1 MSVESLSSRIIQS
14 NKFIRNYTAL
24 LIKSACSQLP
34 NLVHEGEQEPEIN
47 WNYLL
52 SCASIFSNSS
62 QGRFLDVAYRICQTT
77 ICEPELP
84 SEYKNAAAAIFAL
97 LSNSS
102 AITLSLK
109 RGLVGDS
116 YLSDIPYGSLLDVK
130 RQQIS
135 NSIIDGDNIVILN
148 EFQKEVYSS
157 VDNNQTIAVSAP
169 TSAGKSFI
177 LLHVLSDFIRDTPS
191 AKIVYIV
198 PTRALIQQVEL
209 DIREH
214 LKKLEIR
221 AEVTSVPVLPEQYNR
236 KACTFVFT
244 QERLQWVLNEHPNLQ
259 FDLIIV
265 DEAHK
270 IGDRSRG
277 ILLQQV
283 LHQISYQN
291 ETKFIFAS
299 PMSENPDAL
308 FRTVKP
314 SESQKEIISEIVT
327 VNQNLIWVSKMG
339 SKTTTWK
346 VELLSDDKRLLLG
359 HLETERITKK
369 GMRLPI
375 LAYRIAA
382 GKKGNLLYVNGAAEA
397 EKVAHQ
403 LKSMVINDN
412 PEYEPS
418 FRVLELIKLIKK
430 TIHPN
435 YALVDT
441 LKGGVAFHYGN
452 MPLAIR
458 NEIEDL
464 FKNGEISFLV
474 CTSTLIEGVNLP
486 AKTIFIR
493 GPQKGHNQPM
503 NEIDFWNLAGRAGR
517 QGKEFQ
523 GNIICLDAG
532 DETVWTNGTPKSRKK
547 YIIKSTVDEIIESR
561 RPELLEH
568 IKSKQSITP
577 MPKTEYDYA
586 YTYFLDTFF
595 RYGSVSNSFMT
606 DLYGERFCHEIDNA
620 FAEALTGIQVP
631 ATILAKNQGVNPI
644 AQQKLLE
651 YFNRFERDV
660 AELIPPFPEEDDAQT
675 KYLHIIGRISSHLTG
690 ETSKLN
696 AYRSVLIT
704 NWLRG
709 YGLARIISDNIRW
722 HKKANTGKSVPAII
736 RETMRD
742 IEEYARFRF
751 LKYTTCYIDVL
762 KFYLGSKGEFESIEK
777 IPQLSLWLEFGASKV
792 TQITLMSMGFTRTA
806 ALEFSDLM
814 VDENYDKEKCI
825 WWFMNNDIH
834 SMDLP
839 APIVTE
845 ADRILQL
852 Q

>member
-1 MSVESLSSRIIQS
+1 MSVESLCSRIIQS
-14 NKFIRNYTAL
+14 DKFKSNYDAL
-24 LIKSACSQLP
+24 LKKSVCSQLP
-34 NLVHEGEQEPEIN
+34 NLLHEDVREIEIS
-47 WNYLL
+47 WSYLL

-62 QGRFLDVAYRICQTT
+62 LGQFLDIAYRICQAT
-77 ICEPELP
+77 ICEPGLP
-84 SEYKNAAAAIFAL
+84 GEYKHVAAAIFAL

-102 AITLSLK
+102 AIALSLK
-109 RGLVGDS
+109 RGLVEENF
-116 YLSDIPYGSLLDVK
+116 LSEIPYGSLLDVK

-135 NSIIDGDNIVILN
+135 DSIIDGDKIVFLN
-148 EFQKEVYSS
+148 EFQKEVYNS
-157 VDNNQTIAVSAP
+157 VDDNQTISVSAP

-177 LLHVLSDFIRDTPS
+177 LLHVISDYIRDTS
-191 AKIVYIV
+191 AAKIVYIV

-214 LKKLEIR
+214 LKKLNIR
-221 AEVTSVPVLPEQYNR
+221 AEVTSVPVLPEQYTR
-236 KACTFVFT
+236 KVCTFVFT
-244 QERLQWVLNEHPNLQ
+244 QERLQWILNEHPNLQ

-265 DEAHK
+265 DEAQK

-283 LHQISYQN
+283 LHQITYQN
-291 ETKFIFAS
+291 ETKVIFAS

-314 SESQKEIISEIVT
+314 SETQKGIISEIVT
-327 VNQNLIWVSKMG
+327 VNQNLIWVSKVG

-346 VELLSDDKRLLLG
+346 VELLSDDKKLFLGLLK
-359 HLETERITKK
+359 TERITKK

-375 LAYRIAA
+375 LAYRIAS
-382 GKKGNLLYVNGAAEA
+382 GKKGNLLYANGAAEA

-403 LKSMVINDN
+403 LKSMFILDN
-412 PEYEPS
+412 PKYVPS
-418 FRVLELIKLIKK
+418 YRILELIKLIKK

-486 AKTIFIR
+486 AKTIFVR

-523 GNIICLDAG
+523 GNIVCLDAG
-532 DETVWTNGTPKSRKK
+532 DESVWINGTPRSRKK
-547 YIIKSTVDEIIESR
+547 YIIKSTVDEIIETR

-568 IKSKQSITP
+568 IKSKKSITP
-577 MPKTEYDYA
+577 TPQTEYDYA
-586 YTYFLDTFF
+586 YTYFLDTFY
-595 RYGSVSNSFMT
+595 RYGSVSNSFMKG
-606 DLYGERFCHEIDNA
+606 LYGDRFCHEIDNA
-620 FAEALTGIQVP
+620 FSEALTGIEVP
-631 ATILAKNQGVNPI
+631 ATILSKNQGVNPI

-651 YFNRFERDV
+651 YFTGFTRDV
-660 AELIPPFPEEDDAQT
+660 TELIPPFPEEDDAQA

-690 ETSKLN
+690 ESSKLN

-709 YGLARIISDNIRW
+709 YGLARIISENINW
-722 HKKANTGKSVPAII
+722 HKKAKTGKSVSAII

-751 LKYTTCYIDVL
+751 LKYTTCYIDIL
-762 KFYLGSKGEFESIEK
+762 KHYLGSKGDYESIEK

-806 ALEFSDLM
+806 ALELSDLM
-814 VDENYDKEKCI
+814 VDENFDKDKCI
-825 WWFMNNDIH
+825 WWFTNNDIH

-839 APIVTE
+839 APIVSETE
-845 ADRILQL
+845 RILQL

>member
-1 MSVESLSSRIIQS
+1 MSVESICSRIIQTE
-14 NKFIRNYTAL
+14 KFERNYTEL
-24 LIKSACSQLP
+24 LKKSVCSQLP
-34 NLVHEGEQEPEIN
+34 MLDCADEQKSEIN

-52 SCASIFSNSS
+52 SCASIFSNST
-62 QGRFLDVAYRICQTT
+62 QGRFLDIAYRICQTS
-77 ICEPELP
+77 ISEPELP
-84 SEYKNAAAAIFAL
+84 AEYKNAAGAIFAL

-102 AITLSLK
+102 AINLSLQ
-109 RGLVGDS
+109 RGFIEENFLTS
-116 YLSDIPYGSLLDVK
+116 IPYGSLLDVR

-135 NSIIDGDNIVILN
+135 NSIIDGDNIVFLN
-148 EFQKEVYSS
+148 EFQKEVYSA
-157 VDNNQTIAVSAP
+157 VDNNQTITVSAP

-177 LLHVLSDFIRDTPS
+177 LLHILSDCIRDNS
-191 AKIVYIV
+191 VCKIVYIV

-214 LKKLEIR
+214 LKRLGIK
-221 AEVTSVPVLPEQYNR
+221 AEVTSVPVLPEQYKQ
-236 KACTFVFT
+236 KACAFVFT
-244 QERLQWVLNEHPNLQ
+244 QERLQWVLNEHPNIQ

-265 DEAHK
+265 DEAQK

-283 LHQISYQN
+283 LHQISYEN
-291 ETKFIFAS
+291 ETKIIFAS

-314 SESQKEIISEIVT
+314 SDNQKEIISEIVT
-327 VNQNLIWVSKMG
+327 VNQNLIWVSKVG
-339 SKTTTWK
+339 SKTTSWK
-346 VELLSDDKRLLLG
+346 VELLSNGRKLFLG
-359 HLETERITKK
+359 QLETERITGKS
-369 GMRLPI
+369 MRLPI

-397 EKVAHQ
+397 EKVAQQ
-403 LKSMVINDN
+403 LKSLIITDN

-418 FRVLELIKLIKK
+418 FRILELIKLIKK

-435 YALVDT
+435 YALAET

-458 NEIEDL
+458 NEIEEL
-464 FKNGEISFLV
+464 FKTGEISFLV

-486 AKTIFIR
+486 AKTIFVR

-523 GNIICLDAG
+523 GNIVCLDAG
-532 DETVWTNGTPKSRKK
+532 DESVWTNGTPKSRKK
-547 YIIKSTVDEIIESR
+547 YVIKSTIDEIIETR
-561 RPELLEH
+561 RPELIEH

-577 MPKTEYDYA
+577 IPKTEYDYA
-586 YTYFLDTFF
+586 YTYFLDTFY
-595 RYGSVSNSFMT
+595 RYGSVSDSFMS
-606 DLYGERFCHEIDNA
+606 DLYGDLFCHDIDSA
-620 FAEALTGIQVP
+620 FTEALTGIEVP

-651 YFNRFERDV
+651 YFNSFERDV
-660 AELIPPFPEEDDAQT
+660 TELIPPFPEEDDAQE

-690 ETSKLN
+690 ENSKLN

-722 HKKANTGKSVPAII
+722 HQNKKTEKSVPSII
-736 RETMRD
+736 RDTMRD

-751 LKYTTCYIDVL
+751 LKYTTCYIDIL
-762 KFYLGSKGEFESIEK
+762 KLYLGSKGDFDTIEK
-777 IPQLSLWLEFGASKV
+777 IPQINLWLEFGASKT

-806 ALEFSDLM
+806 ALEFSELI
-814 VDENYDKEKCI
+814 VDENYNKEKCL
-825 WWFMNNDIH
+825 WWFSKNDIH

-839 APIVTE
+839 APIIAE
-845 ADRILQL
+845 ADRILHL

>member
-1 MSVESLSSRIIQS
+1 MSVESISSRIIQTD
-14 NKFIRNYTAL
+14 KFISNYTAL
-24 LIKSACSQLP
+24 LIKSVRSQLP
-34 NLVHEGEQEPEIN
+34 DLAHEVEKETVIS
-47 WNYLL
+47 WSYLL

-62 QGRFLDVAYRICQTT
+62 QGRFLDIAYRICQTT
-77 ICEPELP
+77 ICEPGLP
-84 SEYKNAAAAIFAL
+84 AEYKNVAAAIFAL

-102 AITLSLK
+102 AITLSIK
-109 RGLVGDS
+109 RGLVEES
-116 YLSDIPYGSLLDVK
+116 FLSEIPYGALFDVK
-130 RQQIS
+130 RQQIA
-135 NSIIDGDNIVILN
+135 NSIIDGDNIVFLN

-157 VDNNQTIAVSAP
+157 VDDNQTISVSAP

-177 LLHVLSDFIRDTPS
+177 LLHVLSDYIRDNPK

-259 FDLIIV
+259 FGLIIV
-265 DEAHK
+265 DEAQK

-283 LHQISYQN
+283 LHQITYQN
-291 ETKFIFAS
+291 ETKVIFAS

-314 SESQKEIISEIVT
+314 SDSQKGIISEIVT
-327 VNQNLIWVSKMG
+327 VNQNLIWVSKVG

-346 VELLSDDKRLLLG
+346 VELLSGDNKLFLG
-359 HLETERITKK
+359 QLETERITKR

-397 EKVAHQ
+397 EKVAQ
-403 LKSMVINDN
+403 QIKSMIITDN

-418 FRVLELIKLIKK
+418 FRILELIKLIKK

-435 YALVDT
+435 YALVET

-464 FKNGEISFLV
+464 FKIGEISFLV

-486 AKTIFIR
+486 AKTIFVR

-523 GNIICLDAG
+523 GNIVCLDAG
-532 DETVWTNGTPKSRKK
+532 DESVWTKGTPKLRKK

-561 RPELLEH
+561 RPELIEH
-568 IKSKQSITP
+568 IKSRQSITP

-586 YTYFLDTFF
+586 YTYFLDTFY
-595 RYGSVSNSFMT
+595 RYGSVSKSFMT
-606 DLYGERFCHEIDNA
+606 GLYGDSFCHDIDNA
-620 FAEALTGIQVP
+620 FTEALTGIEVP

-651 YFNRFERDV
+651 YFNHFERDV
-660 AELIPPFPEEDDAQT
+660 AELIPPFPEEDDAQE

-690 ETSKLN
+690 ENHRLN

-722 HKKANTGKSVPAII
+722 HKKANTGKSVPTII

-751 LKYTTCYIDVL
+751 LKYTTCYIDIL
-762 KFYLGSKGEFESIEK
+762 KLYLGTRGDYESIEK

-806 ALEFSDLM
+806 ALELSDLI
-814 VDENYDKEKCI
+814 VDDNFDKEKCL
-825 WWFMNNDIH
+825 WWFSKNDIH

-839 APIVTE
+839 APVIAE
-845 ADRILQL
+845 AERILKL

>member
-1 MSVESLSSRIIQS
+1 MSVESISSRIIQTD
-14 NKFIRNYTAL
+14 KFISNYTAL
-24 LIKSACSQLP
+24 LIKSVRSQLP
-34 NLVHEGEQEPEIN
+34 DLAHEVEKETVIS
-47 WNYLL
+47 WSYLL

-62 QGRFLDVAYRICQTT
+62 QGRFLDIAYRICQTA
-77 ICEPELP
+77 ICEPGLP
-84 SEYKNAAAAIFAL
+84 TEYKNVAAAIFAL

-102 AITLSLK
+102 AITLSIK
-109 RGLVGDS
+109 RGLVEES
-116 YLSDIPYGSLLDVK
+116 FLSDIPHGSLLDVK
-130 RQQIS
+130 RQQIA
-135 NSIIDGDNIVILN
+135 NSIMDGDNIVFLN

-157 VDNNQTIAVSAP
+157 VDDNQTISVSAP

-177 LLHVLSDFIRDTPS
+177 LLHVLSDYIRDNPK

-259 FDLIIV
+259 FGLIIV
-265 DEAHK
+265 DEAQK

-291 ETKFIFAS
+291 ETKVIFAS

-314 SESQKEIISEIVT
+314 SESQKGIISEIVT
-327 VNQNLIWVSKMG
+327 VNQNLIWVSKVG

-346 VELLSDDKRLLLG
+346 VELLSGDNKLFLG
-359 HLETERITKK
+359 QLETERITKK

-397 EKVAHQ
+397 EKVAQ
-403 LKSMVINDN
+403 QIKSMIITDN

-418 FRVLELIKLIKK
+418 FRILELIKLIKK

-435 YALVDT
+435 YALVET

-464 FKNGEISFLV
+464 FKIGEISFLV

-486 AKTIFIR
+486 AKTIFVR

-523 GNIICLDAG
+523 GNIVCLDAG
-532 DETVWTNGTPKSRKK
+532 DESVWTNGTPKLRKK

-561 RPELLEH
+561 RPELIEH
-568 IKSKQSITP
+568 IKSRQSITP

-586 YTYFLDTFF
+586 YTYFLDTFY
-595 RYGSVSNSFMT
+595 RYGSVSKSFMT
-606 DLYGERFCHEIDNA
+606 GLYGDSFCHDIDNA
-620 FAEALTGIQVP
+620 FTEALTGIEVP

-651 YFNRFERDV
+651 YFNHFERDV
-660 AELIPPFPEEDDAQT
+660 AELIPPFPEEDDAQE

-690 ETSKLN
+690 ENHRLN

-722 HKKANTGKSVPAII
+722 HKKANTGKGVPTII

-751 LKYTTCYIDVL
+751 LKYTTCYIDIL
-762 KFYLGSKGEFESIEK
+762 KLYLGTRGDYESIEK

-806 ALEFSDLM
+806 ALELSDLI
-814 VDENYDKEKCI
+814 VDENFDKEKCL
-825 WWFMNNDIH
+825 WWFSKNDIH

-839 APIVTE
+839 APVIAE
-845 ADRILQL
+845 AERILKL